1 MTTKLISPFD
11 GFEGTFNG
19 TVGVRTDHHEVARV
33 QIHRSLYFNR
43 DSDNTWI
50 VVAERPESST
60 EPEDED
66 GRPGWG
72 QIQVCDDGANALLDM
87 VADLMARPDNFKR
100 SVTFGN
106 DGDHAHDGP
115 HASRDLPNGSQG

>member
-1 MTTKLISPFD
+1 MTTKQMCPFD
-11 GFEGTFNG
+11 GFERTFNG

-50 VVAERPESST
+50 VVVERPEASAA
-60 EPEDED
+60 PEDED

-87 VADLMARPDNFKR
+87 VAELMARPDNFKR

-106 DGDHAHDGP
+106 ECGAVADGI
-115 HASRDLPNGSQG
+115 